1 MKKKTV
7 IITGGSS
14 GLGLSI
20 TEAFVNSGYFVI
32 VGARKKVD
40 LKSKFGE
47 NAIFV
52 KADVKKESSHK
63 LLIKTAKKITGRLDV
78 YINNAGVSEWMPIS
92 KINKKIIDKIISTNL
107 IGTLWGCKVAS
118 SFLKNGG
125 SIINISSIAGKRGTS
140 NNSIYCASKFGV
152 NGITQSLSKELGP
165 KGIRVNS
172 VCPVLIPTSG
182 LLKALRSN
190 HSPLVTKKKPLAFIS
205 KFAKQNASLN
215 RLPLSKEVASTCVF
229 LASDKASAITG
240 QNINVDCGVF
250 PQ

>member
-14 GLGLSI
+14 GIGLSI

-40 LKSKFGE
+40 LKNKFGK
-47 NAIFV
+47 NSVFV
-52 KADVKKESSHK
+52 KADVQKESSHK
-63 LLIKTAKKITGRLDV
+63 LLVKMAKKMTGRLDV

-92 KINKKIIDKIISTNL
+92 KINKKIIDRIIKTNL
-107 IGTLWGCKVAS
+107 IGTLWGCKAAS

-125 SIINISSIAGKRGTS
+125 CIINISSIAGKRGTS
-140 NNSIYCASKFGV
+140 NNSLYCASKFGI
-152 NGITQSLSKELGP
+152 NGVTQSLSKELGP
-165 KGIRVNS
+165 RGIRVNS
-172 VCPVLIPTSG
+172 VCPVLIPTKG
-182 LLKALRSN
+182 LLNALKSN
-190 HSPLVTKKKPLAFIS
+190 YSPSKKNPLKFINQ
-205 KFAKQNASLN
+205 FARQNASLK

-229 LASDKASAITG
+229 LASDNASAITG
-240 QNINVDCGVF
+240 QNINVDCGVL